1 MCRYVCVYAHIICTL
16 YQPLYCAY
24 YIYSLSLSLT
34 HPFYVD
40 SNSFC
45 VCCRHK
51 SVCGGLVLYISLCI
65 VHTTFTL
72 SLSLSDTPL
81 LWHKSVC
88 GVLVLVYYTHADA
101 YVLYMSLMCAQYH
114 DIHWCS
120 CEHDYRVFIV

>member
-1 MCRYVCVYAHIICTL
+1 MYIISASVLCIL
-16 YQPLYCAY
+16 HLL
-24 YIYSLSLSLT
+24 SLSLSLT

-40 SNSFC
+40 SNSSC

-51 SVCGGLVLYISLCI
+51 SVCGELV
-65 VHTTFTL
+65 
-72 SLSLSDTPL
+72 
-81 LWHKSVC
+81 SVC
-88 GVLVLVYYTHADA
+88 GVLVQVYTHADA